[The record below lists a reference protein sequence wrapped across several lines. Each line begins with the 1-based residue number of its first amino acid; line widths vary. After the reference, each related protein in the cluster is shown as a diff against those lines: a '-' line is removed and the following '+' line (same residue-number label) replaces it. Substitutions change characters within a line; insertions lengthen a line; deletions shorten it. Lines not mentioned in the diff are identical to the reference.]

1 MASQQLAF
9 EFVADSSN
17 FVANTDKVNKQF
29 QYMNTGAAKAQKS
42 LGGLTGAFKNLA
54 SGNRRAVMGL
64 GNAQEAFQKMQLGG
78 RQTTFVVNDLM
89 DAMMIGGTA
98 GLALSAAA
106 AAAGFLWRQLNKTKK
121 EAKDTAKMLKERLGR
136 VLKGLQQDH
145 RDLAMEI
152 RLLSKTRREID
163 REDDEITRQRAINN
177 KNVLAAEIADQKAW
191 IRDFGPAAKARI
203 KSKIDLNGELVKEFE
218 RRKKVLVWRERQ
230 HKSAVQRIGVL
241 DQNIAKMD
249 RLIKVEKD
257 KEENDKRK
265 EARDKRAAELESA
278 KADAAQKLSAM
289 ISEQAGEYRRLKNE
303 VDAYQSVMSKE
314 QLESH
319 QMNMEAIMESLIEN
333 ASDEKVAQ
341 EQKTQAQKVLLDI
354 QLEQEKDQL
363 NKKLDAQKAAEKER
377 VNIKRKSDQEIER
390 LRKEDK
396 AREQAHQDLLLGY
409 GQAGFSMSVNLAQ
422 QAAQMKFDGEKD
434 FEERMQV
441 LILKRLGN
449 ELVGHGTSAVWKGIL
464 MNLAVPGSGVPLI
477 AGGSA
482 AIAAGVGFGAAGSQA
497 QAGLNAK
504 VESRRESE
512 READK
517 KKREDKRSSGRSG
530 ARGARL
536 SDGGSSSGG
545 AGVTIN
551 LSYGVGGP
559 DPESAAIAVVQALD
573 LARRRGIS

>member
-145 RDLAMEI
+145 KDLAMEI

-230 HKSAVQRIGVL
+230 HKEAVQRIGVL

-278 KADAAQKLSAM
+278 KADIASKLSSL
-289 ISEQAGEYRRLKNE
+289 ISEQAREYNRLRGAVE
-303 VDAYQSVMSKE
+303 SFQSVMSPE
-314 QLESH
+314 RLRDSND
-319 QMNMEAIMESLIEN
+319 NMREIIESLRDY
-333 ASDEKVAQ
+333 ASDVENDEASRL
-341 EQKTQAQKVLLDI
+341 QAQKVLRDI
-354 QLEQEKDQL
+354 QLQQEKDQL

-377 VNIKRKSDQEIER
+377 VNIKRKADQEIER

-441 LILKRLGN
+441 LIFKRLGN

-464 MNLAVPGSGVPLI
+464 MNLAAPGSGVPLI

-517 KKREDKRSSGRSG
+517 KKREDKRSSSRSG

-536 SDGGSSSGG
+536 SGGGSSSDG

-573 LARRRGIS
+573 LARRRGIA